1 MGWNPGAGL
10 WRTFASD
17 MTDVLVCQAAA
28 TGGLT
33 VVYVL
38 ARAVGLAPSP
48 WWCLVVAMAVA
59 LHLVGERCWEDDRRP
74 RAALVA
80 LAVALA
86 VAMAPY
92 LVLGATMGWAE
103 AQAAD
108 TYASGAMA
116 GGLLLAGYVVRA
128 VHALRSGAYPP
139 RSAVTPTPAPGP
151 GGGG

>member
-1 MGWNPGAGL
+1 
-10 WRTFASD
+10 
-17 MTDVLVCQAAA
+17 MTDVLACQAAT
-28 TGGLT
+28 TGGLA

-74 RAALVA
+74 RTVLVA

-86 VAMAPY
+86 VAVAPY
-92 LVLGATMGWAE
+92 LVLGAASGWAE

-128 VHALRSGAYPP
+128 VHALRSGAYPA
-139 RSAVTPTPAPGP
+139 RPGVSPVP
-151 GGGG
+151 GRGAGVGG

>member
-1 MGWNPGAGL
+1 
-10 WRTFASD
+10 

-92 LVLGATMGWAE
+92 LVLGATLGWAE

-116 GGLLLAGYVVRA
+116 GGLLLAGYVARA
-128 VHALRSGAYPP
+128 VHALRSGGYPP
-139 RSAVTPTPAPGP
+139 RPAVVPTPAPGA

>member
-1 MGWNPGAGL
+1 
-10 WRTFASD
+10 
-17 MTDVLVCQAAA
+17 MTDVLVCQAVA

-33 VVYVL
+33 VVYLL

-92 LVLGATMGWAE
+92 LVLGATLGWAE

-116 GGLLLAGYVVRA
+116 GGLLLAGYVARA
-128 VHALRSGAYPP
+128 VHALRSGGYPP
-139 RSAVTPTPAPGP
+139 RPAVTPAPAPGQ

>member
-1 MGWNPGAGL
+1 
-10 WRTFASD
+10 
-17 MTDVLVCQAAA
+17 MTDVLVCQTAA
-28 TGGLT
+28 TGGLA

-59 LHLVGERCWEDDRRP
+59 LHLIGERCWEDDRRP

-92 LVLGATMGWAE
+92 LVLGAASGWAE

-116 GGLLLAGYVVRA
+116 GGLLLAGYVARA
-128 VHALRSGAYPP
+128 VHALRSGGYPP
-139 RSAVTPTPAPGP
+139 SPAATPAPGP

>member
-92 LVLGATMGWAE
+92 LVLGATLGWA
-103 AQAAD
+103 
-108 TYASGAMA
+108 
-116 GGLLLAGYVVRA
+116 A
-128 VHALRSGAYPP
+128 VSYTHL
-139 RSAVTPTPAPGP
+139 
-151 GGGG
+151 

>member
-1 MGWNPGAGL
+1 
-10 WRTFASD
+10 
-17 MTDVLVCQAAA
+17 MTDVLVCQTAT
-28 TGGLT
+28 TGGLA
-33 VVYVL
+33 VVYAL
-38 ARAVGLAPSP
+38 ARTVGLEPSP
-48 WWCLVVAMAVA
+48 WWCLVVAMAAA

-80 LAVALA
+80 LAVALV

-92 LVLGATMGWAE
+92 LVLGATTGWAE

-116 GGLLLAGYVVRA
+116 GGLLLAGYVARA
-128 VHALRSGAYPP
+128 VHALRSGGYPP
-139 RSAVTPTPAPGP
+139 RPAATPAPGP

>member
-1 MGWNPGAGL
+1 
-10 WRTFASD
+10 
-17 MTDVLVCQAAA
+17 MTDVLVCQAVA

-86 VAMAPY
+86 VAMTPY
-92 LVLGATMGWAE
+92 LVLGATLGWAE

-116 GGLLLAGYVVRA
+116 GGLLLAGYVARA
-128 VHALRSGAYPP
+128 VHALRSGGYPP
-139 RSAVTPTPAPGP
+139 RPAGTPAPAPGQ

>member
-1 MGWNPGAGL
+1 MGWIPGAGF
-10 WRTFASD
+10 WRGLASD
-17 MTDVLVCQAAA
+17 MTGVLRCQATA
-28 TGGLT
+28 TAGLA
-33 VVYVL
+33 VVYLL

-48 WWCLVVAMAVA
+48 WWCLVVAMALA

-80 LAVALA
+80 LAVALLVA
-86 VAMAPY
+86 VAPY
-92 LVLGATMGWAE
+92 LLIGVAAGWAE

-128 VHALRSGAYPP
+128 VHALRSGAHPP
-139 RSAVTPTPAPGP
+139 GPAVAPAPGRGT
-151 GGGG
+151 GG

>member
-1 MGWNPGAGL
+1 
-10 WRTFASD
+10 
-17 MTDVLVCQAAA
+17 MTDVLLCQTSA
-28 TGGLT
+28 TGGLA

-59 LHLVGERCWEDDRRP
+59 LHLVGERCWADDRRP

-92 LVLGATMGWAE
+92 LVLGATSGWAE

-116 GGLLLAGYVVRA
+116 GGLLLAGYVSRA
-128 VHALRSGAYPP
+128 VHVLRSGGYPP
-139 RSAVTPTPAPGP
+139 PPAAAPAPDP
-151 GGGG
+151 GRGD

>member
-1 MGWNPGAGL
+1 
-10 WRTFASD
+10 
-17 MTDVLVCQAAA
+17 MTDVLVCQAVA

-92 LVLGATMGWAE
+92 LVLGATLGWAE

-116 GGLLLAGYVVRA
+116 GGLLLAGYVARA
-128 VHALRSGAYPP
+128 VHALRSGGYPP
-139 RSAVTPTPAPGP
+139 RPAVAPTPAPGP

>member
-1 MGWNPGAGL
+1 
-10 WRTFASD
+10 

-92 LVLGATMGWAE
+92 LVLGATLGWAE

-116 GGLLLAGYVVRA
+116 GGLLLAGYVARA
-128 VHALRSGAYPP
+128 VHALRSGGYPP
-139 RSAVTPTPAPGP
+139 RPAVAPTPAPGP

>member
-1 MGWNPGAGL
+1 MGWIPGAGL
-10 WRTFASD
+10 WRTFARD
-17 MTDVLVCQAAA
+17 MAGVMACQATA
-28 TGGLT
+28 TAGLA
-33 VVYVL
+33 VVYLL

-48 WWCLVVAMAVA
+48 WWCLVVAMALA
-59 LHLVGERCWEDDRRP
+59 LQLVGERCWEDDRRP

-80 LAVALA
+80 LAVALP

-92 LVLGATMGWAE
+92 LLLGAAAGWAE

-128 VHALRSGAYPP
+128 VHALRSGAYPARP
-139 RSAVTPTPAPGP
+139 AAVPAPERRRA
-151 GGGG
+151 